1 MSEFNISV
9 LIMRDNVIISGEI
22 YTTGKN
28 FTLLP
33 TVTAVTNI
41 TSVIHQERRE
51 SIEIN
56 SVIDI
61 GIWIV
66 S

>member
-9 LIMRDNVIISGEI
+9 LIMRDNMIISGEI

-28 FTLLP
+28 FTLP
-33 TVTAVTNI
+33 PRVTAVTNI
-41 TSVIHQERRE
+41 TSGIHQERRE

-61 GIWIV
+61 GI
-66 S
+66 